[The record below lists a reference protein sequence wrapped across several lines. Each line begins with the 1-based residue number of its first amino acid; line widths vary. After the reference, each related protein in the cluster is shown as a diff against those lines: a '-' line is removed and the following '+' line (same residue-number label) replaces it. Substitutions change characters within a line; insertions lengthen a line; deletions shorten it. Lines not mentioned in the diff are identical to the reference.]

1 MAGRKVRLKWN
12 AAWQAWVYRPL
23 HILPPAYVIAFMSD
37 LNRLNSEVTRE
48 GR

>member
-1 MAGRKVRLKWN
+1 MVRRKVRLKWD

-23 HILPPAYVIAFMSD
+23 HNLPPAHVIAFLSD
-37 LNRLNSEVTRE
+37 LNRLNSEVTRG